1 MKSLD
6 NGSCLDMFIQLYPQ
20 QHNMSHYGNLLFSMS
35 KFMDKIVW
43 AVTIILLQKVKYFF
57 CLVFG
62 IILWYNGTMVLS
74 TSTHTHINLVDEL
87 FLEDVMTKTGK
98 IFRVVTIFQIVRAV
112 TIIWVF

>member
-43 AVTIILLQKVKYFF
+43 AVTIILLQKVQKYFLF
-57 CLVFG
+57 SF
-62 IILWYNGTMVLS
+62 WYNPMVPWYHGTKYL
-74 TSTHTHINLVDEL
+74 HPYPH
-87 FLEDVMTKTGK
+87 
-98 IFRVVTIFQIVRAV
+98 
-112 TIIWVF
+112 